1 MIENYEGMHSDSL
14 KHLCQVTYHA
24 NMNRECQIYLET
36 LINKEEKLDKEM
48 QILFPT
54 NFKKIFYVLKKQI
67 MMLNE
72 ELKALTKFSKKKN
85 KKKEE
90 NKQQKNEENEDKVNL
105 GYSYSNFRR
114 NSIIQKQNE
123 DKKKQDNK
131 NIKNI
136 DNEFRLDPDKDKEL
150 ISYFLSELRATIAN
164 YNTEIKNKIM
174 DFNNLLNK
182 LINGTNNEIDKAYYE
197 KLSGDFNRYSISL
210 YLRPTDK
217 KKYIKKSEDSYLKGI
232 EILNNVSFKD
242 PVKLSIYLNYAVLLF
257 EEKNDK
263 NEAINNLNLCLNE
276 CNQLDN
282 DLCDDSRKILFIM
295 KENKAIWELDK
306 TVKKNEIDEHFDDD
320 DFDDEFDNEDEK
332 NEEEEEEDNENVKEK
347 NSESDIELEE
357 YKDFN

>member
-1 MIENYEGMHSDSL
+1 MIENYEGIHSESL

-36 LINKEEKLDKEM
+36 LINKDEKLDKEM
-48 QILFPT
+48 QILLPT
-54 NFKKIFYVLKKQI
+54 NFKKIFYTLKKQV

-72 ELKALTKFSKKKN
+72 ELKALKKFSKKKN

-105 GYSYSNFRR
+105 GSSYSNFRR
-114 NSIIQKQNE
+114 SSIIQKQNE
-123 DKKKQDNK
+123 DKKKQDDK

-136 DNEFRLDPDKDKEL
+136 DNEFRLDPEKDKEL

-164 YNTEIKNKIM
+164 YNTEIKNKLM

-197 KLSGDFNRYSISL
+197 KLNGDFNRYSISI
-210 YLRPTDK
+210 YLRPNDK
-217 KKYIKKSEDSYLKGI
+217 KKYIKKSEDCYLKGI

-276 CNQLDN
+276 CNQFEN
-282 DLCDDSRKILFIM
+282 DLSDISRKILFIM
-295 KENKAIWELDK
+295 KENKAIWELDN
-306 TVKKNEIDEHFDDD
+306 VKKKDENEHFDDD
-320 DFDDEFDNEDEK
+320 DDYDDEIEEEDEK
-332 NEEEEEEDNENVKEK
+332 NEEEEEEDENENIKEK
-347 NSESDIELEE
+347 NSESDVEL
-357 YKDFN
+357 

>member
-1 MIENYEGMHSDSL
+1 MIENYEGIHSESL

-36 LINKEEKLDKEM
+36 LINKDEKLDKEM
-48 QILFPT
+48 QILLPT
-54 NFKKIFYVLKKQI
+54 NFKKIFYTLKKQV

-72 ELKALTKFSKKKN
+72 ELKALKKFSKKKN

-105 GYSYSNFRR
+105 GSSYSNFRR
-114 NSIIQKQNE
+114 SSIIQKQNE
-123 DKKKQDNK
+123 DKKKQDDK

>member
-1 MIENYEGMHSDSL
+1 
-14 KHLCQVTYHA
+14 
-24 NMNRECQIYLET
+24 
-36 LINKEEKLDKEM
+36 
-48 QILFPT
+48 
-54 NFKKIFYVLKKQI
+54 
-67 MMLNE
+67 MLNE
-72 ELKALTKFSKKKN
+72 ELKALKKFSKKKN

-90 NKQQKNEENEDKVNL
+90 KENEDKVNL

-210 YLRPTDK
+210 YLRPNDK
-217 KKYIKKSEDSYLKGI
+217 KNILKKVKIVILK
-232 EILNNVSFKD
+232 ELNF
-242 PVKLSIYLNYAVLLF
+242 
-257 EEKNDK
+257 
-263 NEAINNLNLCLNE
+263 
-276 CNQLDN
+276 
-282 DLCDDSRKILFIM
+282 
-295 KENKAIWELDK
+295 
-306 TVKKNEIDEHFDDD
+306 
-320 DFDDEFDNEDEK
+320 
-332 NEEEEEEDNENVKEK
+332 
-347 NSESDIELEE
+347 
-357 YKDFN
+357 